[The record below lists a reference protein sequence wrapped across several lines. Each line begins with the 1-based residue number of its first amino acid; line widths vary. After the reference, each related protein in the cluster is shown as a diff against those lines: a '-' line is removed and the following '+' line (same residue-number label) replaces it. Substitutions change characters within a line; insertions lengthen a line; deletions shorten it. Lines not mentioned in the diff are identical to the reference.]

1 MSNKQNSPL
10 PPVNTTIKG
19 DRALELV
26 MRDVLD
32 GMQEFATMA
41 NFSPRSVGGYEII
54 AIEEA
59 SEQNTAITDTP
70 TGEKAEVIPLK
81 RGRGFAA

>member
-1 MSNKQNSPL
+1 MSDKLNSPL
-10 PPVNTTIKG
+10 LPESTTIKG
-19 DRALELV
+19 DKALELV

-41 NFSPRSVGGYEII
+41 NFSPRSIGGYEIL

-59 SEQNTAITDTP
+59 SEENTAITDTP
-70 TGEKAEVIPLK
+70 AGEKAEVIPLK
-81 RGRGFAA
+81 KGPGYAA

>member
-1 MSNKQNSPL
+1 MSDKLNSPL
-10 PPVNTTIKG
+10 PPECTTIKG
-19 DRALELV
+19 DKALELV
-26 MRDVLD
+26 MRDVLE

-41 NFSPRSVGGYEII
+41 NFSPRSIGGYEII

-59 SEQNTAITDTP
+59 NEQNTAITDAP

-81 RGRGFAA
+81 RGRGCAA